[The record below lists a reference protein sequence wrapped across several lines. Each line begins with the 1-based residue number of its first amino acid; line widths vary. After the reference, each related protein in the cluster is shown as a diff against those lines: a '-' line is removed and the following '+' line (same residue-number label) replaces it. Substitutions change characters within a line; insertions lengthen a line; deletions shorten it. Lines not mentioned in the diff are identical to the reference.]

1 MIPDRVYHI
10 ISIYM
15 KILILCL
22 PGIGDAL
29 MVTPMIRI
37 LKKEMPKTQID
48 VACMFEGERYVFKN
62 NKYVNKIHLLKIFNE
77 NKILGALRVL
87 KLRQENYDV
96 SILAFPA
103 YRRDY
108 HIVHWLIGAN
118 KRISHTFSHGYYS
131 DLNFL
136 DTNLLPFNPQ
146 QHHIENNLN
155 LLQFLGIDWKK
166 KYKAKSN
173 LYYDFKIDR
182 KDREFG
188 KKYIKDLG
196 WQKSK
201 KIAFQPGSKNSRAGI
216 LRRWPITNFAKLGK
230 LLISKQ
236 KKIMIF
242 VGPDALQ
249 LGDELSHLINDKA
262 N

>member
-1 MIPDRVYHI
+1 M
-10 ISIYM
+10 
-15 KILILCL
+15 
-22 PGIGDAL
+22 
-29 MVTPMIRI
+29 
-37 LKKEMPKTQID
+37 
-48 VACMFEGERYVFKN
+48 
-62 NKYVNKIHLLKIFNE
+62 
-77 NKILGALRVL
+77 
-87 KLRQENYDV
+87 
-96 SILAFPA
+96 
-103 YRRDY
+103 
-108 HIVHWLIGAN
+108 HWLIGAN

-131 DLNFL
+131 ELNFL

-188 KKYIKDLG
+188 KKYIEDLG

-242 VGPDALQ
+242 VGPDELQ

-262 N
+262 NCHIVKSASFGQAMGVLSQIDLIVAHDAGFSHLSNGLNIKSIIVYGPTRMEWTCPPDRRYCKPLRKSPFEPWFRNDIKADQPPKNATNGTEYIKVSDVLKQIDD